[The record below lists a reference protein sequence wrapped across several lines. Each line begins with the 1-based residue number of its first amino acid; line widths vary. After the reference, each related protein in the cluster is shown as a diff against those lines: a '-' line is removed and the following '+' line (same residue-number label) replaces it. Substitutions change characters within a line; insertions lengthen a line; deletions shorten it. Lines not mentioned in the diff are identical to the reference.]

1 MQYEIEQN
9 RDRDR
14 EPRTDVTPHSDEDS
28 SGSSDNEQ
36 AEVGVGGAMNDGVRE
51 DERDEEEHGEM
62 IELVHTRHLIQV
74 PSEKYQLGG
83 ALESP
88 ARDPDEHDVEQFP
101 DKQAGAPIS
110 ASNQS
115 RFNVYQRQLDSDN
128 EYAPFLSK
136 GDWEIAKWTKT
147 YLSPDSITEFLHL
160 GVSTKQFI
168 ISES

>member
-88 ARDPDEHDVEQFP
+88 ARDPDEHDFLIN
-101 DKQAGAPIS
+101 KQEPLSLPVIS
-110 ASNQS
+110 PGSMYIN
-115 RFNVYQRQLDSDN
+115 DN
-128 EYAPFLSK
+128 S
-136 GDWEIAKWTKT
+136 IATTNTHHFYPKV
-147 YLSPDSITEFLHL
+147 I
-160 GVSTKQFI
+160 GR
-168 ISES
+168 